1 MKGEWF
7 EERNMKKS
15 AIEFCDVKLQN
26 GVNMRISIPSIN
38 EIREIYLW
46 EVYESSRAVKEGD
59 IVIDIGA
66 EVGTFSLKAAHQK
79 AARIIAVEPHPE
91 NFKMLNRNIES
102 NPMLCSIAEVQPI
115 PIALGNTS
123 GEVKLYGSSEYPGSH
138 SIAGILDPS
147 KFIMVNMDTLDNLLD
162 HLKISKVDFIKI
174 DVEGAAHYVLQG
186 ATETLKQDLHLGI
199 AVYHRDEECIGVL
212 KILDENGFEYKGYTT
227 FGEQTDKNFK
237 FIQAWKGDVK

>member
-1 MKGEWF
+1 MGGEWF

-15 AIEFCDVKLQN
+15 AIEFCDIKLQN

-38 EIREIYLW
+38 QIREIYLW
-46 EVYESSRAVKEGD
+46 KVYESLRAVKEGD

-66 EVGTFSLKAAHQK
+66 SVGTFSLKAAHQK

-102 NPMLCSIAEVQPI
+102 NHLLCSIAGVQPI
-115 PIALGNTS
+115 PIALGQTS
-123 GEVKLYGSSEYPGSH
+123 GEVKLYTSEYPGSH
-138 SIAGILDPS
+138 SIAGWIDPS
-147 KFIMVNMDTLDNLLD
+147 KFIMVNMWTLDELLD
-162 HLKISKVDFIKI
+162 HLKISKVNFIKI

-199 AVYHRDEECIGVL
+199 AVYHRDSERIGVL
-212 KILDENGFEYKGYTT
+212 KILDENGFEYRGYTT